1 MHGAALTMSVA
12 QAQHAQEAA
21 EAKLQFRTPRYD
33 VGYAGQ
39 VGTKAS
45 FTNWNKQ
52 HTLLRLFIIS
62 TILSTVRCTAM
73 LATMSPLR
81 HFSGHLLAPL
91 RTSADARASARVG
104 ALCSSSTPPG
114 SGRTS
119 SCCCTAHYRAC
130 HSPGARNA
138 CPSPPSPVGAA
149 AA

>member
-12 QAQHAQEAA
+12 QAQRAQKAA
-21 EAKLQFRTPRYD
+21 EAKLQFRTPAYG

-39 VGTKAS
+39 VGTKVS
-45 FTNWNKQ
+45 FTHWNKQ

-62 TILSTVRCTAM
+62 TILSAVRCTAM
-73 LATMSPLR
+73 LAARSPLPQ
-81 HFSGHLLAPL
+81 FSGHLLAPF
-91 RTSADARASARVG
+91 RKSAGARVSARVG

-130 HSPGARNA
+130 HSPGAHSA
-138 CPSPPSPVGAA
+138 CPSPPPPVGAA